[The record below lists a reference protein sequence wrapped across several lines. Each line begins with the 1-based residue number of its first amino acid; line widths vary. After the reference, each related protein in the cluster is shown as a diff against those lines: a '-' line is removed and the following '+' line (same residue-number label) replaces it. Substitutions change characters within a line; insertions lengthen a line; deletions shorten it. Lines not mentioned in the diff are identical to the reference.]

1 MAGTDQTE
9 TKVCKMCAETIKAAA
24 VVCPHCRRVQTT
36 WKIINPNLTAMATL
50 ITIGIYVFAGFLL
63 ISKIVGQRNFE
74 PYKSQITILESTV
87 SQRDISNSNG
97 VFVVITGTLTNG
109 SDYSWKRM
117 SIEGQLFGTDGRL
130 IDAIPSKSDAFNDD
144 AVVAAHSVAAFKI
157 ESRTS
162 HALADYANHKVNVQ
176 WAVDATSWP

>member
-1 MAGTDQTE
+1 MPETNQTE
-9 TKVCKMCAETIKAAA
+9 TKVCKMCAETIKMAA

-36 WKIINPNLTAMATL
+36 WKIFSPNLTAMAML
-50 ITIGIYVFAGFLL
+50 ITIGIYLFAGFLL
-63 ISKIVGQRNFE
+63 INKIVGQRNFE
-74 PYKSQITILESTV
+74 RYKNQIAILESTV
-87 SQRDISNSNG
+87 SQRVTSNG

-109 SDYSWKRM
+109 SDYSLKRM
-117 SIEGQLFGTDGRL
+117 SIEGQLFGVDGRL
-130 IDAIPSKSDAFNDD
+130 IDPIPTKSDVFSDD

-162 HALADYANHKVNVQ
+162 RAFSDYANHKANVQ